1 MQINRF
7 YLDRIIFDQDG
18 ILKLPS
24 GVSRQLIQVLRCQ
37 VNDQAVI
44 FDGSG
49 FEYKVK
55 IVNLSNKIC
64 SVKFLEKIF
73 LDTDNQIK
81 ITVFISLIK
90 QNRFEVALQ
99 KCTELGVFAFV
110 PFYSSRSIYQLDK
123 KSSSVGDNKIS
134 RWKSII
140 QEASEQCGRSDIP
153 YFSNPISYETA
164 CEKAQNSY
172 SMILWEN
179 EEKIKFKSVLNNL
192 KEVLKGNDDS
202 INIFVGP
209 EGGFSSDEIKLAD
222 SKGIKSVSLGDLILR
237 SETAAISAISNV
249 FYELS

>member
-7 YLDRIIFDQDG
+7 YLDKIIFDQDG
-18 ILKLPS
+18 ILKLS
-24 GVSRQLIQVLRCQ
+24 DSISRQLIYVLRCK

-49 FEYKVK
+49 FDYKVK
-55 IVNLSNKIC
+55 IVNITNKIC
-64 SVKFLEKIF
+64 SVKFLEKIS
-73 LDTDNQIK
+73 LNTDNKVK
-81 ITVFISLIK
+81 ITIFISLIK

-110 PFYSSRSIYQLDK
+110 PFYSSRSIFQLDK
-123 KSSSVGDNKIS
+123 TSSSVGDNKIS

-140 QEASEQCGRSDIP
+140 QEASEQCGRPDIP
-153 YFSNPISYETA
+153 RFFDPVSYEIA
-164 CEKAQNSY
+164 CKKSQDCFSI
-172 SMILWEN
+172 ILWEN
-179 EEKIKFKSVLNNL
+179 EEKIKLKSVLQNL
-192 KEVLKGNDDS
+192 KGSDHS

-209 EGGFSSDEIKLAD
+209 EGGFSSDEIKLAN
-222 SKGIKSVSLGDLILR
+222 SIGIKSASLGDLILR

>member
-7 YLDRIIFDQDG
+7 YLDKIIFNQDG
-18 ILKLPS
+18 ILKLS
-24 GVSRQLIQVLRCQ
+24 DSISRQLIYVLRCK

-49 FEYKVK
+49 FDYKVK
-55 IVNLSNKIC
+55 IVNITNKIC
-64 SVKFLEKIF
+64 SVKFLEKIS
-73 LDTDNQIK
+73 LDTDNKIK
-81 ITVFISLIK
+81 ITIFISLIK

-110 PFYSSRSIYQLDK
+110 PFYSSRSIFQLDK
-123 KSSSVGDNKIS
+123 TSSSVGDNKIS

-140 QEASEQCGRSDIP
+140 QEASEQCGRPDIP
-153 YFSNPISYETA
+153 RFFDPVSYEIA
-164 CEKAQNSY
+164 CKKSQDCFSI
-172 SMILWEN
+172 ILWEN
-179 EEKIKFKSVLNNL
+179 EEKIKLKSVLQNL
-192 KEVLKGNDDS
+192 KGSDHS

-209 EGGFSSDEIKLAD
+209 EGGFSSDEIKLAN
-222 SKGIKSVSLGDLILR
+222 SIGIKSASLGDLILR

>member
-179 EEKIKFKSVLNNL
+179 EEKIKS
-192 KEVLKGNDDS
+192 
-202 INIFVGP
+202 
-209 EGGFSSDEIKLAD
+209 
-222 SKGIKSVSLGDLILR
+222 
-237 SETAAISAISNV
+237 
-249 FYELS
+249 

>member
-110 PFYSSRSIYQLDK
+110 PFYSSRSIFQLDK
-123 KSSSVGDNKIS
+123 TSSSVGDNKIS

-140 QEASEQCGRSDIP
+140 QEVSEQCGRPDIP
-153 YFSNPISYETA
+153 RFFDPVSYEIA
-164 CEKAQNSY
+164 CKKSQDCFSI
-172 SMILWEN
+172 ILWEN
-179 EEKIKFKSVLNNL
+179 EEKIKLKSVLQNL
-192 KEVLKGNDDS
+192 KGSDHS

-209 EGGFSSDEIKLAD
+209 EGGFSKEELDILMRTNFKQ
-222 SKGIKSVSLGDLILR
+222 VSLGLRRLR
-237 SETAAISAISNV
+237 SETAAITSVGLIDQ
-249 FYELS
+249 LSIQA

>member
-7 YLDRIIFDQDG
+7 YLDKIIFDQDG
-18 ILKLPS
+18 ILKLPDS
-24 GVSRQLIQVLRCQ
+24 ISRQLIYVLRCK

-49 FEYKVK
+49 FDYKVK
-55 IVNLSNKIC
+55 IVNITNKIC
-64 SVKFLEKIF
+64 SVKFLEKIS
-73 LDTDNQIK
+73 LDTDNKIK
-81 ITVFISLIK
+81 ITIFISLIK

-110 PFYSSRSIYQLDK
+110 PFYSSRSIFQLDK
-123 KSSSVGDNKIS
+123 TSSSVGNNKIS

-140 QEASEQCGRSDIP
+140 QEASEQCGRPDIP
-153 YFSNPISYETA
+153 RFFDPVSYEIA
-164 CEKAQNSY
+164 CKKSQDCFSI
-172 SMILWEN
+172 ILWEN
-179 EEKIKFKSVLNNL
+179 EEKIKLKSVLQNL
-192 KEVLKGNDDS
+192 KGSDHS

-209 EGGFSSDEIKLAD
+209 EGGFSSDEIKLAN
-222 SKGIKSVSLGDLILR
+222 SIGIKSASLGDLILR

>member
-7 YLDRIIFDQDG
+7 YLDKIIFDQDG
-18 ILKLPS
+18 ILKLPDS
-24 GVSRQLIQVLRCQ
+24 ISRQLIHVLRCK

-49 FEYKVK
+49 FDYKVK
-55 IVNLSNKIC
+55 IVNITNKIC
-64 SVKFLEKIF
+64 RVKFLEKIS
-73 LDTDNQIK
+73 LNTDNKVK
-81 ITVFISLIK
+81 ITIFISLIK

-110 PFYSSRSIYQLDK
+110 PFYSSRSIFQLDK
-123 KSSSVGDNKIS
+123 TSSSVGDNKIS

-140 QEASEQCGRSDIP
+140 QEASEQCGRPDIP
-153 YFSNPISYETA
+153 RFFDPVSYEIA
-164 CEKAQNSY
+164 CKKSQDCFSI
-172 SMILWEN
+172 ILWEN
-179 EEKIKFKSVLNNL
+179 EEKIKLKSVLQNL
-192 KEVLKGNDDS
+192 KVSDHS

-209 EGGFSSDEIKLAD
+209 EGGFSSDEIKLAN
-222 SKGIKSVSLGDLILR
+222 SIGIKSASLGDLILR

>member
-18 ILKLPS
+18 ILKLTDS
-24 GVSRQLIQVLRCQ
+24 ISRQLIHVLRCK

-49 FEYKVK
+49 FDYKVK
-55 IVNLSNKIC
+55 IVNITNKIC
-64 SVKFLEKIF
+64 SVKFLEKIS
-73 LDTDNQIK
+73 LNTDNKVK
-81 ITVFISLIK
+81 ITIFISLIK

-110 PFYSSRSIYQLDK
+110 PFYSSRSIFQLDK
-123 KSSSVGDNKIS
+123 TSSSVGDNKIS

-140 QEASEQCGRSDIP
+140 QEASEQCGRPDIP
-153 YFSNPISYETA
+153 RFFDPVSYEIA
-164 CEKAQNSY
+164 CKKSQDCFSI
-172 SMILWEN
+172 ILWEN
-179 EEKIKFKSVLNNL
+179 EEKIKLKSVLQNL
-192 KEVLKGNDDS
+192 KGSDHS

-209 EGGFSSDEIKLAD
+209 EGGFSSDEIKLAN
-222 SKGIKSVSLGDLILR
+222 SIGIKSASLGDLILR

>member
-7 YLDRIIFDQDG
+7 YLDKIIFDQDG
-18 ILKLPS
+18 ILKLS
-24 GVSRQLIQVLRCQ
+24 DSISRQLIYVLRCK

-49 FEYKVK
+49 FDYKVK
-55 IVNLSNKIC
+55 IVNITNKIC
-64 SVKFLEKIF
+64 SVKFLEKIS
-73 LDTDNQIK
+73 LDTDNKIK
-81 ITVFISLIK
+81 ITIFISLIK

-110 PFYSSRSIYQLDK
+110 PFYSSRSIFQLDK
-123 KSSSVGDNKIS
+123 TSSSVGDNKIS

-140 QEASEQCGRSDIP
+140 QEASEQCGRPDIP
-153 YFSNPISYETA
+153 RFFDPVSYEIA
-164 CEKAQNSY
+164 CKKSQDCFSI
-172 SMILWEN
+172 ILWEN
-179 EEKIKFKSVLNNL
+179 EEKIKLKSVLQNL
-192 KEVLKGNDDS
+192 KGSDHS

-209 EGGFSSDEIKLAD
+209 EGGFSSDEIKLAN
-222 SKGIKSVSLGDLILR
+222 SIGIKSASLGDLILR

>member
-7 YLDRIIFDQDG
+7 YLDKIIFNQDG
-18 ILKLPS
+18 ILKLS
-24 GVSRQLIQVLRCQ
+24 DSISRQLIHVLRCK

-49 FEYKVK
+49 FDYKVK
-55 IVNLSNKIC
+55 IVNITNKIC
-64 SVKFLEKIF
+64 SVKFLEKIS
-73 LDTDNQIK
+73 LDTDNKIK
-81 ITVFISLIK
+81 ITIFISLIK

-110 PFYSSRSIYQLDK
+110 PFYSSRSIFQLDK
-123 KSSSVGDNKIS
+123 TSSSVGDNKIS

-140 QEASEQCGRSDIP
+140 QEASEQCGRPDIP
-153 YFSNPISYETA
+153 RFFDPVSYEIA
-164 CEKAQNSY
+164 CKKSQDCFSI
-172 SMILWEN
+172 ILWEN
-179 EEKIKFKSVLNNL
+179 EEKIKLKSVLQNL
-192 KEVLKGNDDS
+192 KGSDHS

-209 EGGFSSDEIKLAD
+209 EGGFSSDEIKLAN
-222 SKGIKSVSLGDLILR
+222 SIGIKSASLGDLILR

>member
-7 YLDRIIFDQDG
+7 YLDKIIFIQDG
-18 ILKLPS
+18 ILKLS
-24 GVSRQLIQVLRCQ
+24 DSISRQLIYVLRCK

-49 FEYKVK
+49 FDYKVK
-55 IVNLSNKIC
+55 IVNITNKIC
-64 SVKFLEKIF
+64 SVKFLEKIS
-73 LDTDNQIK
+73 LDTDNKIK
-81 ITVFISLIK
+81 ITIFISLIK

-110 PFYSSRSIYQLDK
+110 PFYSSRSIFQ

-140 QEASEQCGRSDIP
+140 QEASEQCGRPDIP
-153 YFSNPISYETA
+153 RFFDPVSYEIA
-164 CEKAQNSY
+164 CKKSQDCFSI
-172 SMILWEN
+172 ILWEN
-179 EEKIKFKSVLNNL
+179 EEKIKLKSVLQNL
-192 KEVLKGNDDS
+192 KGSDHS

-209 EGGFSSDEIKLAD
+209 EGGFSSDEIKLAN
-222 SKGIKSVSLGDLILR
+222 SIGIKSASLGDLILR

>member
-7 YLDRIIFDQDG
+7 YLDKIIFDQDG
-18 ILKLPS
+18 ILKLS
-24 GVSRQLIQVLRCQ
+24 DSISRQLIYVLRCK

-49 FEYKVK
+49 FDYKVK
-55 IVNLSNKIC
+55 IVNITNKIC
-64 SVKFLEKIF
+64 SVKFLEKIS
-73 LDTDNQIK
+73 LDTDNKIK
-81 ITVFISLIK
+81 ITIFISLIK

-110 PFYSSRSIYQLDK
+110 PFYSSRSIFQLDK
-123 KSSSVGDNKIS
+123 TSSSVGNNKIS

-140 QEASEQCGRSDIP
+140 QEASEQCGRPDIP
-153 YFSNPISYETA
+153 RFFDPVSYEIA
-164 CEKAQNSY
+164 CKKSQDCFSI
-172 SMILWEN
+172 ILWEN
-179 EEKIKFKSVLNNL
+179 EEKIKLKSVLQNL
-192 KEVLKGNDDS
+192 KGSDHS

-209 EGGFSSDEIKLAD
+209 EGGFSSDEIKLAN
-222 SKGIKSVSLGDLILR
+222 SIGIKSASLGDLILR

>member
-7 YLDRIIFDQDG
+7 YLDKIIFDQDG
-18 ILKLPS
+18 ILKLPDS
-24 GVSRQLIQVLRCQ
+24 ISRQLIHVLRCK

-49 FEYKVK
+49 FDYKVK
-55 IVNLSNKIC
+55 IVNITNKIC
-64 SVKFLEKIF
+64 SVKFLEKIS
-73 LDTDNQIK
+73 LDTDNKVK
-81 ITVFISLIK
+81 ITIFISLIK

-110 PFYSSRSIYQLDK
+110 PFYSSRSIFQLDK

-140 QEASEQCGRSDIP
+140 QEASEQCGRPDIP
-153 YFSNPISYETA
+153 RFFDPVSYEIA
-164 CEKAQNSY
+164 CKKSQDCFSI
-172 SMILWEN
+172 ILWEN
-179 EEKIKFKSVLNNL
+179 EEKIKLKSVLQNL
-192 KEVLKGNDDS
+192 KVSDHS

-209 EGGFSSDEIKLAD
+209 EGGFSSDEIKLAN
-222 SKGIKSVSLGDLILR
+222 SIGIKSASLGDLILR

>member
-7 YLDRIIFDQDG
+7 YLDKIIFNQDG
-18 ILKLPS
+18 ILKLS
-24 GVSRQLIQVLRCQ
+24 DSISRQLIYVLRCK

-49 FEYKVK
+49 FDYKVK
-55 IVNLSNKIC
+55 IVNITNKIC
-64 SVKFLEKIF
+64 SVKFLEKIS
-73 LDTDNQIK
+73 LDTDNKVK
-81 ITVFISLIK
+81 ITIFISLIK

-110 PFYSSRSIYQLDK
+110 PFYSSRSIFQLDK

-140 QEASEQCGRSDIP
+140 QEASEQCGRPDIP
-153 YFSNPISYETA
+153 RFFDPVSYEIA
-164 CEKAQNSY
+164 CKKSQDCFSI
-172 SMILWEN
+172 ILWEN
-179 EEKIKFKSVLNNL
+179 EEKIKLKSVLQNL
-192 KEVLKGNDDS
+192 KGSDHS

-209 EGGFSSDEIKLAD
+209 EGGFSSDEIKLAN
-222 SKGIKSVSLGDLILR
+222 SIGIKSASLGDLILR

>member
-7 YLDRIIFDQDG
+7 YLDKIIFDQDG
-18 ILKLPS
+18 ILKLS
-24 GVSRQLIQVLRCQ
+24 DSISRQLIYVLRCK

-49 FEYKVK
+49 FDYKVK
-55 IVNLSNKIC
+55 IVNITNKIC
-64 SVKFLEKIF
+64 SVKFLEKIS
-73 LDTDNQIK
+73 LDTDNKVK
-81 ITVFISLIK
+81 ITIFISLIK

-110 PFYSSRSIYQLDK
+110 PFYSSRSIFQLDK
-123 KSSSVGDNKIS
+123 TSSSVGNNKIS

-140 QEASEQCGRSDIP
+140 QEASEQCGRPDIP
-153 YFSNPISYETA
+153 RFFDPVSYEIA
-164 CEKAQNSY
+164 CKKSQDCFSI
-172 SMILWEN
+172 ILWEN
-179 EEKIKFKSVLNNL
+179 EEKIKLKSVLQNL
-192 KEVLKGNDDS
+192 KGSDHS

-209 EGGFSSDEIKLAD
+209 EGGFSSDEIKLAN
-222 SKGIKSVSLGDLILR
+222 SIGIKSASLGDLILR

>member
-7 YLDRIIFDQDG
+7 YLDKIIFDQDG
-18 ILKLPS
+18 ILKLPDS
-24 GVSRQLIQVLRCQ
+24 ISMQLIYVLRCK

-49 FEYKVK
+49 FDYKVK
-55 IVNLSNKIC
+55 IVNITNKIC
-64 SVKFLEKIF
+64 SVKFLEKIS
-73 LDTDNQIK
+73 LDTDNKIK
-81 ITVFISLIK
+81 ITIFISLIK

-110 PFYSSRSIYQLDK
+110 PFYSSRSIFQLDK
-123 KSSSVGDNKIS
+123 KSSSIGNNKIS

-140 QEASEQCGRSDIP
+140 QEASEQCGRPDIP
-153 YFSNPISYETA
+153 RFFDPVSYEIA
-164 CEKAQNSY
+164 CKKSQDCFSI
-172 SMILWEN
+172 ILWEN
-179 EEKIKFKSVLNNL
+179 EEKIKLKSVLQS
-192 KEVLKGNDDS
+192 LKGSDHS

-209 EGGFSSDEIKLAD
+209 EGGFSSDEIKLAN
-222 SKGIKSVSLGDLILR
+222 SIGIKSASLGDLILR

>member
-24 GVSRQLIQVLRCQ
+24 DVSRQLIHVLRCQ
-37 VNDQAVI
+37 VNDQVVI
-44 FDGSG
+44 FDGAG

-55 IVNLSNKIC
+55 IVNFSNKIC

-73 LDTDNQIK
+73 IDTDNKIK

-90 QNRFEVALQ
+90 QNRFEVVLQ

-110 PFYSSRSIYQLDK
+110 PFYSSRSIYQ
-123 KSSSVGDNKIS
+123 KSSSVGNNKIS

-140 QEASEQCGRSDIP
+140 QEASEQCERSDIP
-153 YFSNPISYETA
+153 HLFDPISYETA
-164 CEKAQNSY
+164 CKKAQDSF
-172 SMILWEN
+172 SIILWEN
-179 EEKIKFKSVLNNL
+179 EEKIKFKSVLKSL
-192 KEVLKGNDDS
+192 KGVLKGNDDS
-202 INIFVGP
+202 INIIVGP
-209 EGGFSSDEIKLAD
+209 EGGFSSDEIRLAN
-222 SKGIKSVSLGDLILR
+222 SKGIKSASLGDLILR

>member
-7 YLDRIIFDQDG
+7 YLDKIIFDQDG
-18 ILKLPS
+18 ILKLPDS
-24 GVSRQLIQVLRCQ
+24 ISRQLIHVLRCK

-49 FEYKVK
+49 FDYKVK
-55 IVNLSNKIC
+55 IVNITNKIC
-64 SVKFLEKIF
+64 SVKFLEKIS
-73 LDTDNQIK
+73 LNTDNKVK
-81 ITVFISLIK
+81 ITIFISLIK

-110 PFYSSRSIYQLDK
+110 PFYSSRSIFQ

-140 QEASEQCGRSDIP
+140 QEASEQCGRPDIP
-153 YFSNPISYETA
+153 RFFDPVSYEIA
-164 CEKAQNSY
+164 CKKSQDCFSI
-172 SMILWEN
+172 ILWEN
-179 EEKIKFKSVLNNL
+179 EEKIKLKSVLQNL
-192 KEVLKGNDDS
+192 KGSDHS

-209 EGGFSSDEIKLAD
+209 EGGFSSDEIKLAN
-222 SKGIKSVSLGDLILR
+222 SIGIKSASLGDLILR

>member
-7 YLDRIIFDQDG
+7 YLDKIIFNQDG
-18 ILKLPS
+18 ILKLS
-24 GVSRQLIQVLRCQ
+24 DSISRQLIYVLRCK

-49 FEYKVK
+49 FDYKVK
-55 IVNLSNKIC
+55 IVNITNKIC
-64 SVKFLEKIF
+64 SVKFLEKIS
-73 LDTDNQIK
+73 LDTDNKIK
-81 ITVFISLIK
+81 ITIFISLIK

-110 PFYSSRSIYQLDK
+110 PFYSSRSIFQLDK
-123 KSSSVGDNKIS
+123 KSSSIGNNKIS

-140 QEASEQCGRSDIP
+140 QEASEQCGRPDIP
-153 YFSNPISYETA
+153 RFFDPVSYEIA
-164 CEKAQNSY
+164 CKKSQDCFSI
-172 SMILWEN
+172 ILWEN
-179 EEKIKFKSVLNNL
+179 EEKIKLKSVLQS
-192 KEVLKGNDDS
+192 LKGSDHS

-209 EGGFSSDEIKLAD
+209 EGGFSSDEIKLAN
-222 SKGIKSVSLGDLILR
+222 SIGIKSASLGDLILR

>member
-7 YLDRIIFDQDG
+7 YLDKIIFDQDG
-18 ILKLPS
+18 ILKLTDS
-24 GVSRQLIQVLRCQ
+24 ISRQLIHVLRCK

-49 FEYKVK
+49 FDYKVK
-55 IVNLSNKIC
+55 IVNITNKIC
-64 SVKFLEKIF
+64 SVKFLEKIS
-73 LDTDNQIK
+73 LNTDNKVK
-81 ITVFISLIK
+81 ITIFISLIK

-110 PFYSSRSIYQLDK
+110 PFYSSRSIFQLDK
-123 KSSSVGDNKIS
+123 TSSSVGDNKIS

-140 QEASEQCGRSDIP
+140 QEASEQCGRPDIP
-153 YFSNPISYETA
+153 RFFDPVSYEIA
-164 CEKAQNSY
+164 CKKSQDCFSI
-172 SMILWEN
+172 ILWEN
-179 EEKIKFKSVLNNL
+179 EEKIKLKSVLQNL
-192 KEVLKGNDDS
+192 KGSDHS

-209 EGGFSSDEIKLAD
+209 EGGFSSDEIKLAN
-222 SKGIKSVSLGDLILR
+222 SIGIKSASLGDLILR

>member
-7 YLDRIIFDQDG
+7 YLDKIIFNQDG
-18 ILKLPS
+18 ILKLS
-24 GVSRQLIQVLRCQ
+24 DSISRQLIYVLRCK

-49 FEYKVK
+49 FDYKVK
-55 IVNLSNKIC
+55 IVNITNKIC
-64 SVKFLEKIF
+64 SVKFLEKIS
-73 LDTDNQIK
+73 LDTDNKIK
-81 ITVFISLIK
+81 ITIFISLIK

-110 PFYSSRSIYQLDK
+110 PFYSSRSIFQLDK
-123 KSSSVGDNKIS
+123 TSSSVGDNKIS

-140 QEASEQCGRSDIP
+140 QEASEQCGRPDIP
-153 YFSNPISYETA
+153 RFFDPVSYEIA
-164 CEKAQNSY
+164 CKKSQDCFSI
-172 SMILWEN
+172 ILWEN
-179 EEKIKFKSVLNNL
+179 EEKIKLKSVLQN
-192 KEVLKGNDDS
+192 LKGNDHS

-209 EGGFSSDEIKLAD
+209 EGGFSSDEIKLAN
-222 SKGIKSVSLGDLILR
+222 SIGIKSASLGDLILR

>member
-7 YLDRIIFDQDG
+7 YLDKIIFNQDG
-18 ILKLPS
+18 ILKLS
-24 GVSRQLIQVLRCQ
+24 DSISRQLIYVLRCK

-49 FEYKVK
+49 FDYKVK
-55 IVNLSNKIC
+55 IVNITNKIC
-64 SVKFLEKIF
+64 SVKFLEKIS
-73 LDTDNQIK
+73 LDTDNKVK
-81 ITVFISLIK
+81 ITIFISLIK

-110 PFYSSRSIYQLDK
+110 PFYSSRSIFQLDK
-123 KSSSVGDNKIS
+123 TSSSVGDNKIS

-140 QEASEQCGRSDIP
+140 QEASEQCGRPDIP
-153 YFSNPISYETA
+153 RFFDPVSYEIA
-164 CEKAQNSY
+164 CKKSQDCFSI
-172 SMILWEN
+172 ILWEN
-179 EEKIKFKSVLNNL
+179 EEKIKLKSVLQNL
-192 KEVLKGNDDS
+192 KGSDHS

-209 EGGFSSDEIKLAD
+209 EGGFSSDEIKLAN
-222 SKGIKSVSLGDLILR
+222 SIGIKSASLGDLILR

>member
-7 YLDRIIFDQDG
+7 YLDKIIFDQDG
-18 ILKLPS
+18 ILKLPDS
-24 GVSRQLIQVLRCQ
+24 ISMQLIYVLRCK

-49 FEYKVK
+49 FDYKVK
-55 IVNLSNKIC
+55 IVNITNKIC
-64 SVKFLEKIF
+64 SVKFLEKIS
-73 LDTDNQIK
+73 LDTDNKIK
-81 ITVFISLIK
+81 ITIFISLIK

-110 PFYSSRSIYQLDK
+110 PFYSSRSIFQLDK
-123 KSSSVGDNKIS
+123 TSSSVGDNKIS

-140 QEASEQCGRSDIP
+140 QEASEQCGRPDIP
-153 YFSNPISYETA
+153 RFFDPVSYEIA
-164 CEKAQNSY
+164 CKKSQDCFSI
-172 SMILWEN
+172 ILWEN
-179 EEKIKFKSVLNNL
+179 EEKIKLKSVLQS
-192 KEVLKGNDDS
+192 LKGSDHS

-209 EGGFSSDEIKLAD
+209 EGGFSSDEIKLAN
-222 SKGIKSVSLGDLILR
+222 SIGIKSASLGDLILR

>member
-7 YLDRIIFDQDG
+7 YLDKIIFDQDG
-18 ILKLPS
+18 ILKLPDS
-24 GVSRQLIQVLRCQ
+24 ISRQLIHVLRCK

-49 FEYKVK
+49 FDYKVK
-55 IVNLSNKIC
+55 IVNITNKIC
-64 SVKFLEKIF
+64 SVKFLEKIS
-73 LDTDNQIK
+73 LDTDNKVK
-81 ITVFISLIK
+81 ITIFISLIK

-110 PFYSSRSIYQLDK
+110 PFYSSRSIFQ

-140 QEASEQCGRSDIP
+140 QEASEQCGRPDIP
-153 YFSNPISYETA
+153 RFFDPVSYEIA
-164 CEKAQNSY
+164 CKKSQDCFSI
-172 SMILWEN
+172 ILWEN
-179 EEKIKFKSVLNNL
+179 EEKIKLKSVLQNL
-192 KEVLKGNDDS
+192 KGSDHS

-209 EGGFSSDEIKLAD
+209 EGGFSSDEIKLAN
-222 SKGIKSVSLGDLILR
+222 SIGIKSASLGDLILR

>member
-7 YLDRIIFDQDG
+7 YLDKIIFNQDG
-18 ILKLPS
+18 ILKLS
-24 GVSRQLIQVLRCQ
+24 DSISRQLIYVLRCK

-49 FEYKVK
+49 FDYKVK
-55 IVNLSNKIC
+55 IVNITNKIC
-64 SVKFLEKIF
+64 SVKFLEKIS
-73 LDTDNQIK
+73 LNTDNKVK
-81 ITVFISLIK
+81 ITIFISLIK

-110 PFYSSRSIYQLDK
+110 PFYSSRSIFQLDK
-123 KSSSVGDNKIS
+123 TSSSVGDNKIS

-140 QEASEQCGRSDIP
+140 QEASEQCGRPDIP
-153 YFSNPISYETA
+153 RFFDPVSYEIA
-164 CEKAQNSY
+164 CKKSQDCFSI
-172 SMILWEN
+172 ILWEN
-179 EEKIKFKSVLNNL
+179 EEKIKLKSVLQNL
-192 KEVLKGNDDS
+192 KGSDHS

-209 EGGFSSDEIKLAD
+209 EGGFSSDEIKLAN
-222 SKGIKSVSLGDLILR
+222 SIGIKSASLGDLILR

>member
-7 YLDRIIFDQDG
+7 YLDKIIFDQDG
-18 ILKLPS
+18 ILKLTDS
-24 GVSRQLIQVLRCQ
+24 ISRQLIHVLRCK

-49 FEYKVK
+49 FDYKVK
-55 IVNLSNKIC
+55 IVNITNKIC
-64 SVKFLEKIF
+64 SVKFLEKIS
-73 LDTDNQIK
+73 LNTDNKVK
-81 ITVFISLIK
+81 ITIFISLIK

-110 PFYSSRSIYQLDK
+110 PFYSSRSIFQLDK
-123 KSSSVGDNKIS
+123 TSSSVGDNKIS

-140 QEASEQCGRSDIP
+140 QEASEQCGRPDIP
-153 YFSNPISYETA
+153 RFFDPVSYEIA
-164 CEKAQNSY
+164 CKKSQDCFSI
-172 SMILWEN
+172 ILWEN
-179 EEKIKFKSVLNNL
+179 EEKIKLKFFLQNL
-192 KEVLKGNDDS
+192 KGSDHS

-209 EGGFSSDEIKLAD
+209 EGGFSSDEIKLAN
-222 SKGIKSVSLGDLILR
+222 SIGIKSASLGDLILR

>member
-7 YLDRIIFDQDG
+7 YLDKIIFDQDG
-18 ILKLPS
+18 ILKLPDS
-24 GVSRQLIQVLRCQ
+24 ISRQLIYDLRCK

-49 FEYKVK
+49 FDYKVK
-55 IVNLSNKIC
+55 IVNITNKIC
-64 SVKFLEKIF
+64 SVKFLEKIS
-73 LDTDNQIK
+73 LDTDNKIK
-81 ITVFISLIK
+81 ITIFISLIK

-110 PFYSSRSIYQLDK
+110 PFYSSRSIFQLDK
-123 KSSSVGDNKIS
+123 TSSSVGNNKIS

-140 QEASEQCGRSDIP
+140 QEASEQCGRPDIP
-153 YFSNPISYETA
+153 RFFDPVSYEIA
-164 CEKAQNSY
+164 CKKSQDCFSI
-172 SMILWEN
+172 ILWEN
-179 EEKIKFKSVLNNL
+179 EEKIKLKSVLQNL
-192 KEVLKGNDDS
+192 KGSDHS

-209 EGGFSSDEIKLAD
+209 EGGFSSDEIKLAN
-222 SKGIKSVSLGDLILR
+222 SIGIKSASLGDLILR

>member
-7 YLDRIIFDQDG
+7 YLDKIIFNQDG
-18 ILKLPS
+18 ILKLS
-24 GVSRQLIQVLRCQ
+24 DSISRQLIYVLRCK

-49 FEYKVK
+49 FDYKVK
-55 IVNLSNKIC
+55 IVNITNKIC
-64 SVKFLEKIF
+64 SVKFLEKIS
-73 LDTDNQIK
+73 LDTDNKIK
-81 ITVFISLIK
+81 ITIFISLIK

-110 PFYSSRSIYQLDK
+110 PFYSSRSIFQLDK
-123 KSSSVGDNKIS
+123 TSSSVGNNKIS

-140 QEASEQCGRSDIP
+140 QEASEQCGRPDIP
-153 YFSNPISYETA
+153 RFFDPVSYEIA
-164 CEKAQNSY
+164 CKKSQDCFSI
-172 SMILWEN
+172 ILWEN
-179 EEKIKFKSVLNNL
+179 EEKIKLKSVLQNL
-192 KEVLKGNDDS
+192 KVSDHS

-209 EGGFSSDEIKLAD
+209 EGGFSSDEIKLAN
-222 SKGIKSVSLGDLILR
+222 SIGIKSASLGDLILR

>member
-7 YLDRIIFDQDG
+7 YLDKIIFDQDG
-18 ILKLPS
+18 ILKLTDS
-24 GVSRQLIQVLRCQ
+24 ISRQLIHVLRCK

-49 FEYKVK
+49 FDYKVK
-55 IVNLSNKIC
+55 IVNITNKIC
-64 SVKFLEKIF
+64 SVKFLEKIS
-73 LDTDNQIK
+73 LNTDNKVK
-81 ITVFISLIK
+81 ITIFISLIK

-110 PFYSSRSIYQLDK
+110 PFYSSRSIFQLDK
-123 KSSSVGDNKIS
+123 TSSSVGDNKIS

-140 QEASEQCGRSDIP
+140 QEASEQCGRPDIP
-153 YFSNPISYETA
+153 RFFDPVSYEIA
-164 CEKAQNSY
+164 CKKSQDCFSI
-172 SMILWEN
+172 ILWEH
-179 EEKIKFKSVLNNL
+179 EEKIKLKSVLQNL
-192 KEVLKGNDDS
+192 KGSDHS

-209 EGGFSSDEIKLAD
+209 EGGFSSDEIKLAN
-222 SKGIKSVSLGDLILR
+222 SIGIKSASLGDLILR

>member
-7 YLDRIIFDQDG
+7 YLDKIIFDQDG
-18 ILKLPS
+18 ILKLPDS
-24 GVSRQLIQVLRCQ
+24 ISRQLIHVLRCK

-49 FEYKVK
+49 FDYKVK
-55 IVNLSNKIC
+55 IVNITNKIC
-64 SVKFLEKIF
+64 SVKFLEKIS
-73 LDTDNQIK
+73 LDTDNKIK
-81 ITVFISLIK
+81 ITIFISLIK

-110 PFYSSRSIYQLDK
+110 PFYSSRSIFQLDK
-123 KSSSVGDNKIS
+123 TSSSVGDNKIS

-140 QEASEQCGRSDIP
+140 QEASEQCGRPDIP
-153 YFSNPISYETA
+153 RFFDPVSYEIA
-164 CEKAQNSY
+164 CKKSQDCFSI
-172 SMILWEN
+172 ILWEN
-179 EEKIKFKSVLNNL
+179 EEKIKLKSVLQNL
-192 KEVLKGNDDS
+192 KVSDHS

-209 EGGFSSDEIKLAD
+209 EGGFSSDEIKLAN
-222 SKGIKSVSLGDLILR
+222 SIGIKSASLGDLVLR

>member
-7 YLDRIIFDQDG
+7 YLDKIIFDQDG
-18 ILKLPS
+18 ILKLTDS
-24 GVSRQLIQVLRCQ
+24 ISRQLIHVLRCK

-49 FEYKVK
+49 FDYKVK
-55 IVNLSNKIC
+55 IVNITNKIC
-64 SVKFLEKIF
+64 SVKFLEKIS
-73 LDTDNQIK
+73 LNTDNKVK
-81 ITVFISLIK
+81 ITIFISLIK

-110 PFYSSRSIYQLDK
+110 PFYSSRSIFQLDK

-140 QEASEQCGRSDIP
+140 QEASEQCGRPDIP
-153 YFSNPISYETA
+153 RFFDPVSYEIA
-164 CEKAQNSY
+164 CKKSQDCFSI
-172 SMILWEN
+172 ILWEN
-179 EEKIKFKSVLNNL
+179 EEKIKLKSVLQNL
-192 KEVLKGNDDS
+192 KGSDHS

-209 EGGFSSDEIKLAD
+209 EGGFSSDEIKLAN
-222 SKGIKSVSLGDLILR
+222 SIGIKSASLGDLILR